1 MFPQISLLRNRFKLF
16 QHTLKHKNI
25 RLLTNTSFNEKK
37 MVFEIDSFIEENRG
51 SFAKIKNAPRIKD
64 LNRKYNR
71 EFFKV
76 SKKIKFFFKNFF
88 FKNPLKFISIDQI
101 N

>member
-1 MFPQISLLRNRFKLF
+1 MLRNNRFKLF

-25 RLLTNTSFNEKK
+25 RLLTIQVLMKK

-71 EFFKV
+71 EFLKY
-76 SKKIKFFFKNFF
+76 KEIKFF
-88 FKNPLKFISIDQI
+88 
-101 N
+101 